1 MPVEETEALS
11 SEQMQ
16 LEALFLG
23 LRTKEGIDLKRYK
36 TKYGVDLL
44 VQKKKIIDE
53 LIKNKLVELKKG
65 FLRPTSAGMAIADSL
80 ALI

>member
-1 MPVEETEALS
+1 MENTEILQP
-11 SEQMQ
+11 EQMQ

-44 VQKKKIIDE
+44 AEKRKIIDE

-65 FLRPTSAGMAIADSL
+65 FLRPTRAGMAIADSL

>member
-1 MPVEETEALS
+1 MENTEILS

-23 LRTKEGIDLKRYK
+23 LRTKSGIDLKRYK
-36 TKYGVDLL
+36 TKYGIDLL
-44 VQKKKIIDE
+44 AEKRKIIDE

-65 FLRPTSAGMAIADSL
+65 FLAPYPRGHGYC
-80 ALI
+80 